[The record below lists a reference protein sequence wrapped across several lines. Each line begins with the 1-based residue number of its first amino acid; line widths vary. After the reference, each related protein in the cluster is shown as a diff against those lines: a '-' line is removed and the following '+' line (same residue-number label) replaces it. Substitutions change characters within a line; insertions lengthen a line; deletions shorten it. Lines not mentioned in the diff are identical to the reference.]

1 MRRSTIAVEA
11 STTVTLLGSTR
22 IRTGCRSGSGMV
34 LCDTVTWTDT
44 GPSSSSPTI
53 VSWRVTSW
61 PGGGSGAAKRT
72 TPSAVPLAATSIAG
86 GTNSNTTTPSGSEP
100 DMR

>member
-1 MRRSTIAVEA
+1 M
-11 STTVTLLGSTR
+11 LGSTR

-44 GPSSSSPTI
+44 GPSSSSPVI
-53 VSWRVTSW
+53 VSWRVTSP
-61 PGGGSGAAKRT
+61 PGGGSGAANRT
-72 TPSAVPLAATSIAG
+72 MASAVSLAATSTVG
-86 GTNSNTTTPSGSEP
+86 GTISNTTTPSGSEA